1 MIGLLESSQPRLG
14 YAFTSP
20 GLTGHY
26 VVYGE
31 SALPASRRSKFQST
45 SSFADL
51 DYALYLGKSQR
62 PEDLLVTDLKSLPIK
77 AQTRRS
83 RFRSGRTASRSW

>member
-1 MIGLLESSQPRLG
+1 MPQLSVIGLLQGPQPRLG

-20 GLTGHY
+20 GLTGHF

-31 SALPASRRSKFQST
+31 SALPASRHSKFQST

-51 DYALYLGKSQR
+51 NYALYLGTSQN
-62 PEDLLVTDLKSLPIK
+62 P
-77 AQTRRS
+77 
-83 RFRSGRTASRSW
+83 RTCWSAI